1 MSFHALTH
9 LSPIKIVH
17 YCCTILRQVV
27 QSQDAAPFSIP
38 AIPNSPDGEGSEG
51 LVDPAAGE
59 LKESDEECSE
69 DGVTSDKDNLLTDEN
84 TEVVSNKLKL

>member
-1 MSFHALTH
+1 M
-9 LSPIKIVH
+9 
-17 YCCTILRQVV
+17 